1 MMLVPNFSDGTNIK
15 SMTNFQIPPDD
26 RQYLTKD
33 SSLRPLFTKKGV
45 EHYLT
50 ALATVGAICA
60 LVRRYGD
67 THLLSGAEWWIYFPS
82 FLLPSFFS
90 TFLPLACLLPRDSMN
105 GTNVVRAVPMRV

>member
-1 MMLVPNFSDGTNIK
+1 MISMMLVPYFSDGTNIK
-15 SMTNFQIPPDD
+15 SMTNFQIPLNDC
-26 RQYLTKD
+26 QYHTKN

-67 THLLSGAEWWIYFPS
+67 THLFSGAEWWIFFPS
-82 FLLPSFFS
+82 ILLSSFFS
-90 TFLPLACLLPRDSMN
+90 TFLTLACHLPRDSIS
-105 GTNVVRAVPMRV
+105 GVA